1 MRTIDEMMEV
11 YQDSFNELK
20 KLMKDYDSFPEVT
33 GRSIKEYPEEKIQKF
48 NKLYL
53 ALETC
58 CDTLEETL
66 QK

>member
-20 KLMKDYDSFPEVT
+20 KLMKDYDSFPEVS
-33 GRSIKEYPEEKIQKF
+33 GRSIKDYPEEKLQKF

-66 QK
+66 RK

>member
-11 YQDSFNELK
+11 YQNSFNELK
-20 KLMKDYDSFPEVT
+20 KLMKDYDSFPEVS
-33 GRSIKEYPEEKIQKF
+33 GKSIKEYPLEKIQKS

-58 CDTLEETL
+58 CDTLEEIL

>member
-1 MRTIDEMMEV
+1 MRTIDEMMEI
-11 YQDSFNELK
+11 YQNSFNELK
-20 KLMKDYDSFPEVT
+20 KLMKDYDSFPEVS

-58 CDTLEETL
+58 CDNLEEIL